1 MDSADP
7 LHQEVKMK
15 EHINLTCETLK
26 KIVDYVGKNIEK
38 GGKLEKLEVEDLDE
52 LKIEYSA
59 KHAII
64 AGIPYPT
71 DEKAMSYFAHK
82 LTESGITIDEK
93 ILKNRDNYN
102 RENRENI
109 WNEIVKNAL
118 LNVIA
123 KVRPD
128 KIQGYQERQKRLEE
142 RLEEQVERDDLF

>member
-7 LHQEVKMK
+7 LHQEVEMK

-52 LKIEYSA
+52 LKIEYSG
-59 KHAII
+59 KI
-64 AGIPYPT
+64 AMITGIPNPT

-93 ILKNRDNYN
+93 ILKNRDGDNI
-102 RENRENI
+102 ENI
-109 WNEIVKNAL
+109 WNEIVKNTL

-128 KIQGYQERQKRLEE
+128 KIQGYQERQKEIERRLEE
-142 RLEEQVERDDLF
+142 EQHDLF